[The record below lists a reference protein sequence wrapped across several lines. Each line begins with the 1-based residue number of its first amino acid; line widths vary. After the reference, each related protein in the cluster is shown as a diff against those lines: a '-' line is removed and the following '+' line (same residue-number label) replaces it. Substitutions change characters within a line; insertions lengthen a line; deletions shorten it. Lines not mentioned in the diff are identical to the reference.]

1 MGKLTISMAIFKS
14 YVSLPEGILKKGTKM
29 RGNPKISW
37 EMGTIKQKSHGMSWG
52 PPLMIFTS
60 GRASEGMALNM
71 GGNLRHDLKKI

>member
-37 EMGTIKQKSHGMSWG
+37 EMGTIKQKSHGISWG
-52 PPLMIFTS
+52 SPADDLHFRS
-60 GRASEGMALNM
+60 SLRGHGVEYGR
-71 GGNLRHDLKKI
+71 